1 MADKKKGALTPG
13 DYTKNIGNEKNKMKR
28 LFNERQAS
36 FLDSKSNRYVDLYPK
51 REERMVKRN
60 EEPKTTMHK
69 ISSVEAQF
77 DKAFKNPSNGARR
90 NKK

>member
-13 DYTKNIGNEKNKMKR
+13 DYTKNIGNRDRKVMVAVPVRKRELVKNK
-28 LFNERQAS
+28 LNGPYE
-36 FLDSKSNRYVDLYPK
+36 
-51 REERMVKRN
+51 
-60 EEPKTTMHK
+60 